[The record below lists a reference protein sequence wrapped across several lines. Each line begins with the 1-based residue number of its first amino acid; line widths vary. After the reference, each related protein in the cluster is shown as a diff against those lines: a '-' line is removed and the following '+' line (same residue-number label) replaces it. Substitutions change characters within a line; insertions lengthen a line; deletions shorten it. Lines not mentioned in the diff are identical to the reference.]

1 MHTIEKTR
9 LQEIYLGVWYKIKHA
24 AGVFDRSLTA
34 ADRAATYCVDHI
46 IRRSMHRI
54 ICRSMHRIICRYTYA
69 SDVSDLL
76 RASNTD
82 DMACTRAS

>member
-1 MHTIEKTR
+1 MHTIEKTY

-34 ADRAATYCVDHI
+34 ANRAATYCVDRI
-46 IRRSMHRI
+46 MRRSTHRI
-54 ICRSMHRIICRYTYA
+54 TCRYTYA

-82 DMACTRAS
+82 DMACTKAS